1 LPDQT
6 KKQRQEQARQ
16 ARIEAQRRR
25 RAAQRRKKIIGGT
38 AIVLILGLTVGFIFA
53 TRSPKPDP
61 TAAGCTK
68 VQTFPELVS
77 DPHIK
82 ETDPQP
88 KWNSYP
94 PTSGQHIGT
103 TAPWGVSVE
112 TVDDRVLLHNLQH
125 GGIVI
130 HYKDLTTDEKDK
142 IEALADDATD
152 GLITN
157 PNPKIDQRVVLTA
170 WTHMQKCDKVNA
182 ATIGVMKAFIKAR
195 CNHGQEPFQLSC

>member
-1 LPDQT
+1 MPDQT

-16 ARIEAQRRR
+16 ARVEAQRRR
-25 RAAQRRKKIIGGT
+25 KAAQKRKKIIGIT
-38 AIVLILGLTVGFIFA
+38 AVVLIIGLVIGFA
-53 TRSPKPDP
+53 LANKPVPVDVKG
-61 TAAGCTK
+61 AGCDQ

-112 TVDDRVLLHNLQH
+112 TVDDRILLHNLQH

-130 HYKDLTTDEKDK
+130 HYKGLTTDEKDR
-142 IEALADDATD
+142 IEALADTATD

-157 PNPKIDQRVVLTA
+157 PNPKIDSKIVLTA
-170 WTHMQKCDKVNA
+170 WTHMQKCDGVNSKSIA
-182 ATIGVMKAFIKAR
+182 VMKAFIKAR
-195 CNHGQEPFQLSC
+195 CNHGQEPFHLSC